1 MMRARARARVK
12 STRPRGGRRRATLSP
27 MAALRLDGPTVLA
40 RVAAGTFDAIRW
52 ADVPAAAGGHTATF
66 RVFADALSIDG
77 VRVSVSARTAQG
89 VADLLSCSLLTAKLA
104 DLAWTTR
111 TVTLLPLPANVV
123 TQTDAAQSAAL
134 AAALAKALAA
144 QAGSSAVLVQTVGK
158 HWIIDNDTTGKRAK
172 DGSLA
177 ACNYGWHFPGS
188 TFDGKAWEPA
198 VTLPYRVIQG
208 RGWAHGVDHV
218 DYSQTCVLVS
228 RGCIVDGRAADLGE
242 VLGSAELAP
251 LASAQGI
258 VRARR
263 QQGIDQAPSTASM
276 SADDVTLPLRAPDVS
291 QCPIG
296 FPPLAN
302 VLPWGSAT
310 ASAALQAWAGA
321 QLKYPLGTVIRS
333 TVDGLPVV
341 GRVECHNYYG
351 AHPELAPK
359 WHKGVT
365 LFRPASPDVT
375 GKLVALVSAPHG
387 WPGS

>member
-1 MMRARARARVK
+1 
-12 STRPRGGRRRATLSP
+12 

-40 RVAAGTFDAIRW
+40 RVSAATTDPIRW
-52 ADVPAAAGGHTATF
+52 AEVTARSGSHVGVF

-89 VADLLSCSLLTAKLA
+89 VADLLGYSLLTARLA
-104 DLAWTTR
+104 DLAWLSR
-111 TVTLLPLPANVV
+111 TVTLLPLPADVV
-123 TQTDAAQSAAL
+123 TQTDAAESAAI
-134 AAALAKALAA
+134 ASALAKALAA
-144 QAGSSAVLVQTVGK
+144 QPGSSSGLVQTVGK
-158 HWIIDNDTTGKRAK
+158 HWIIDNETAGKRAK
-172 DGSLA
+172 DGTPA
-177 ACNYGWHFPGS
+177 ACNYGWHFPGA
-188 TFDGKAWEPA
+188 TFDGRAWEPA
-198 VTLPYRVIQG
+198 VTTPYRVIQG

-228 RGCIVDGRAADLGE
+228 RACVVDGQAADVGD

-251 LASAQGI
+251 LASHQGI
-258 VRARR
+258 VRVRR
-263 QQGIDQAPSTASM
+263 QPGIDQATTTASA
-276 SADDVTLPLRAPDVS
+276 SPDDVTLPLRAPDVS
-291 QCPIG
+291 KCPIA
-296 FPPLAN
+296 FPALAS

-310 ASAALQAWAGA
+310 ASSALQAWASA
-321 QLKYPLGTVIRS
+321 QLKYPLGTTIRS

-365 LFRPASPDVT
+365 LYRPATPDVT
-375 GKLVALVSAPHG
+375 GKLVALVSPPAG